1 MDEIQ
6 LGKRGK
12 LGNLNLNN
20 IKSGIKKEDIT
31 GGDKKLDSI
40 FDSVDDGNNVLDRSE
55 LQKLYEKLAELAG
68 DDLKLSKR
76 EAGGFTNAEGKK
88 LGIKGRK
95 ALFEFLN
102 RLSNSSKDVK
112 SIQTENINGQDVE
125 VVTYYDNRKEEIY
138 PDGTK
143 VTTTQNGNKTTIT
156 REDKDGKTIS
166 KTETTEENGVTTVVE
181 YEGEAPES
189 KTVIDAKN
197 STISTYTYEGG
208 TEILQKEENT
218 QTGDI
223 TTYKDGV
230 PTITR
235 KDVTGIDS
243 KDGNPVTTTSYT
255 NPGSEEASTA
265 VPEKLTTADVLQNLF
280 GDRKKASVKIDGS
293 LTGLSNGAYQGEVIL
308 PSTETLKDGAF
319 PENLSITLPAAY
331 GQNATMKLKL
341 LDPENGIYESSAKD
355 RNFRIAADEN
365 GNITIK
371 SVNVEELTGK
381 LNANLAEYAK
391 IEAQQKAAAAAAAE
405 AAAAEAEELT
415 AQTTAAATET
425 SAIQQEQVKSGA
437 SAQNDAAVVET
448 RTQKTPR
455 PALTGNGISFIINDD
470 GSVEY
475 FDKDGKPVTGEQREQ
490 LVKAESQKTAGVIYE
505 AANIFFGT
513 DEEKLSE
520 GVNMIYSSEIMD
532 EVNNILKKKDRD
544 YKGDENTTP
553 LEALLLDELSR
564 SEVRSHIKTLAA
576 NGAYGTGQKKDEA
589 LGRNAAREIKY
600 EVHGGVFGYTG
611 TADLKEAMSLAST
624 RGARLATEEYFKNGE
639 VKGDANN
646 GSMIRAYIA
655 EDGWNAQEVDQFD
668 ATWVKNNAYDTE
680 HEQAHRNG
688 VIGRLVFEHDS
699 DEALHIGLDSVN
711 DDPESADY
719 QELTRRAA
727 EENDSNGYKAR
738 FDGQEA
744 VQTYIAGRTQ
754 NKDGTVDTEHV
765 SACNTLLYKGAKPVR
780 VQAEENLYNAQKD
793 DMSGMFDSMEPEVYT
808 EMSDLLA
815 KGNVEGCTSIQEAYD
830 KALESTGEYDLN
842 EKAKI
847 KANAILSGQIEFSDE
862 EVTDFCVELMHRID
876 RNRGAG
882 TSTGK
887 SAGFSNIADYE
898 TEQLKAILQSRPQIL
913 QAVKERVEQE
923 DFSYSTTLSTHS
935 EAASIV
941 KFETNTK
948 EDYLAIIN
956 DSKYTANEAVF
967 YDAEGNQI
975 TDPGEIKMLT
985 EENMSALN
993 DMREYVAQLERDF
1006 KKGVDAEGGFSDLA
1020 NGISTYSGLGTDRSD
1035 VENEYRNAK
1044 LLLNQLE
1051 AAAQGKL
1058 RDSEGNVISVQDL
1071 AQTVIDKENE
1081 LAKTNAKY
1089 DSTIEMTKMG
1099 IILAPVIAATTVAT
1113 LGTSIGIAGAT
1124 TATLGTSAG
1133 FWTSA
1138 GVAGVTTAAAEYGLN
1153 TIERAT
1159 SITGDTA
1166 EAREEHAASALI
1178 DGASTFI
1185 GAGQM
1190 KFIPKLLNNAGAFVR
1205 GGGRLVTVAAS
1216 DIGVGAAG
1224 EYVQT
1229 GTVTVNGVAMNA
1241 VFSVTGNLIGVK
1253 SLAKKGDV
1261 DASNLNAGKIEV
1273 SKNANLASEAN
1284 INQLKGFS
1292 EAQIGESGFLSY
1304 RYDAGYSK
1312 QYKPDNIE
1320 DPYLKMMSEKN
1331 NVSADNSSTTGSQP
1345 EDVSANAAQE
1355 QPQTV
1360 PAELADDEIPVLEV
1374 SLSEG
1379 IQMKLNASPAFADK
1393 LAAKIDAKPEIA
1405 EQLKEIVLKSGKFP
1419 LVSEKLVDMATPDN
1433 IDALVKLSKNK
1444 NFEFIDSNRQVDE
1457 EYFKTVLD
1465 IVDKNPQYK
1474 DAIIDV
1480 AANSAR
1486 SADEIMQIA
1495 QLMHQYPDKISEIA
1509 QLTKSNVNI
1518 KVSNTENI
1526 PSTHVADIVTYLDS
1540 NPEYHDEIID
1550 FMSVQRKA
1558 ANDTRNPA
1566 EELGTYLRTLEEN
1579 PKLKNQ
1585 IERLAQNPNIS
1596 PADISS
1602 LITEYKN
1609 DPQKLNDA
1617 IALSNKKYTE
1627 NAISRNLENFDKYP
1641 ELRSIM
1647 LSDSPSFRFID
1658 KNPEGTPVST
1668 LQKRFETRSRVEDA
1682 APEEVAGLKQTLES
1696 STDNY
1701 YQKIQWEEIIPAN
1714 ASDSEIREIVTQLN
1728 KESKFFARTFSNE
1741 ANYGKNIQWAHEIN
1755 NISESAALRI
1765 TKGESCEEVLNNIAA
1780 DYRAYDQAGTL
1791 DSNTKPSARRKESGL
1806 PRMAENGGWPY
1817 ATTPVRNYPEY
1828 IDRLEAMNNKI
1839 RTYKGI
1845 ELTDIG
1851 LSPYNDNTDLYMLH
1865 PKRKNI
1871 PPAMK
1876 EINKCYD
1883 KLQPLVQKVQNGGTL
1898 TASELEFVDDQMAE
1912 MYYLLANVMPWNRG
1926 SNGISDIFMRSV
1938 YESLGIDRPALKQG
1952 VSLDLEAFC
1961 CNMNDYKANWNS
1973 FFETPAAKPVR
1984 KTYAS

>member
-1 MDEIQ
+1 M
-6 LGKRGK
+6 
-12 LGNLNLNN
+12 
-20 IKSGIKKEDIT
+20 
-31 GGDKKLDSI
+31 
-40 FDSVDDGNNVLDRSE
+40 
-55 LQKLYEKLAELAG
+55 
-68 DDLKLSKR
+68 
-76 EAGGFTNAEGKK
+76 
-88 LGIKGRK
+88 
-95 ALFEFLN
+95 
-102 RLSNSSKDVK
+102 
-112 SIQTENINGQDVE
+112 
-125 VVTYYDNRKEEIY
+125 
-138 PDGTK
+138 
-143 VTTTQNGNKTTIT
+143 
-156 REDKDGKTIS
+156 
-166 KTETTEENGVTTVVE
+166 
-181 YEGEAPES
+181 
-189 KTVIDAKN
+189 
-197 STISTYTYEGG
+197 
-208 TEILQKEENT
+208 
-218 QTGDI
+218 
-223 TTYKDGV
+223 
-230 PTITR
+230 
-235 KDVTGIDS
+235 
-243 KDGNPVTTTSYT
+243 
-255 NPGSEEASTA
+255 
-265 VPEKLTTADVLQNLF
+265 
-280 GDRKKASVKIDGS
+280 
-293 LTGLSNGAYQGEVIL
+293 
-308 PSTETLKDGAF
+308 
-319 PENLSITLPAAY
+319 
-331 GQNATMKLKL
+331 
-341 LDPENGIYESSAKD
+341 
-355 RNFRIAADEN
+355 
-365 GNITIK
+365 
-371 SVNVEELTGK
+371 
-381 LNANLAEYAK
+381 
-391 IEAQQKAAAAAAAE
+391 
-405 AAAAEAEELT
+405 
-415 AQTTAAATET
+415 
-425 SAIQQEQVKSGA
+425 
-437 SAQNDAAVVET
+437 
-448 RTQKTPR
+448 
-455 PALTGNGISFIINDD
+455 
-470 GSVEY
+470 
-475 FDKDGKPVTGEQREQ
+475 
-490 LVKAESQKTAGVIYE
+490 
-505 AANIFFGT
+505 
-513 DEEKLSE
+513 
-520 GVNMIYSSEIMD
+520 
-532 EVNNILKKKDRD
+532 
-544 YKGDENTTP
+544 
-553 LEALLLDELSR
+553 
-564 SEVRSHIKTLAA
+564 
-576 NGAYGTGQKKDEA
+576 
-589 LGRNAAREIKY
+589 
-600 EVHGGVFGYTG
+600 
-611 TADLKEAMSLAST
+611 
-624 RGARLATEEYFKNGE
+624 
-639 VKGDANN
+639 
-646 GSMIRAYIA
+646 
-655 EDGWNAQEVDQFD
+655 
-668 ATWVKNNAYDTE
+668 
-680 HEQAHRNG
+680 
-688 VIGRLVFEHDS
+688 
-699 DEALHIGLDSVN
+699 
-711 DDPESADY
+711 
-719 QELTRRAA
+719 
-727 EENDSNGYKAR
+727 
-738 FDGQEA
+738 
-744 VQTYIAGRTQ
+744 
-754 NKDGTVDTEHV
+754 
-765 SACNTLLYKGAKPVR
+765 YKGAKPVR

-913 QAVKERVEQE
+913 QAVKDRVEQE
-923 DFSYSTTLSTHS
+923 DFSYSTTISTHS

-985 EENMSALN
+985 DENMSALN

-1099 IILAPVIAATTVAT
+1099 IILAPVIAATTIAT
-1113 LGTSIGIAGAT
+1113 AGTGVGFWASAGIAGT
-1124 TATLGTSAG
+1124 
-1133 FWTSA
+1133 
-1138 GVAGVTTAAAEYGLN
+1138 TTAAAEYGLN

-1273 SKNANLASEAN
+1273 SKNANLTSEAD
-1284 INQLKGFS
+1284 INQLKGFVPVTSDKQARKLFDKIVNKRWIDKSGNNSNLIFYSPNGWAQAMYKGQGVGLKQDIPWKMHIYADSPQEWANVAQIALPYIEKNKIAFKTLADLDKHMQVLRDTTTKAGTQRGKAFTIYFKNEEEFLRTAQDLEEIFRQSGLKSSGQVSS

-1320 DPYLKMMSEKN
+1320 DPYLKMMSKKN

-1374 SLSEG
+1374 SLSDG

-1393 LAAKIDAKPEIA
+1393 LAAKIEAKPEIA

-1495 QLMHQYPDKISEIA
+1495 QLMHQYPDKVSEIA

-1518 KVSNTENI
+1518 KVSDTENI

-1609 DPQKLNDA
+1609 NPQKLNDA

-1898 TASELEFVDDQMAE
+1898 TASELELVDDQMAE

-1984 KTYAS
+1984 KTYASETGTKRSASTSENVTYEDIAKDIKSISDADIPEEHKQLWKNCKQKINDIMMKVSSAASGINTEAIINKCNSVINELKTIAINASQSLKAQLQKLSNKLEAVIKSLTIKSTTANTPAESTNPPTGEPQPLQPQTRRHL